1 MKWRKGKADGSDAA
15 AGGVLWAQS
24 GRIDKTG
31 HSKTTVRL
39 WRVLAM
45 PDGAYMVPGLLRWV
59 DTPMGTRNERRRFA
73 TVYGARM
80 AAECEKR
87 RCA

>member
-1 MKWRKGKADGSDAA
+1 MKWRTGKADGSDAA
-15 AGGVLWAQS
+15 AGGVLWALS

-39 WRVLAM
+39 WRIVPL
-45 PDGAYMVPGLLRWV
+45 GEGYMVPGLLRWV
-59 DTPMGTRNERRRFA
+59 ETPMGTRNERRRFA

-80 AAECEKR
+80 AAEREKR

>member
-15 AGGVLWAQS
+15 AGGVLWARS
-24 GRIDKTG
+24 GRF
-31 HSKTTVRL
+31 RL
-39 WRVLAM
+39 WRIIAM
-45 PDGAYMVPGLLRWV
+45 PAGSYMVPGLLRWV
-59 DTPMGTRNERRRFA
+59 DTPLGTRNERRRFA